1 VGIVQGLMNNLEM
14 GITLEM
20 GQSVFLLLD
29 ALVLGLIPFVDK
41 HEDICLVLIK
51 D

>member
-20 GQSVFLLLD
+20 GQIGV
-29 ALVLGLIPFVDK
+29 PFVG
-41 HEDICLVLIK
+41 CLSVGTCTFCG
-51 D
+51 